1 MGRLRIMGA
10 EGDRQIEWRRD
21 DPESLLRTE
30 REVRRWLE
38 SPGRLAFRF
47 ERPQLNAGERLN
59 AFDPEASEIILVPQM
74 RGG

>member
-21 DPESLLRTE
+21 DPESLLRAE

-47 ERPQLNAGERLN
+47 ERP
-59 AFDPEASEIILVPQM
+59 S
-74 RGG
+74 